1 MHFFLV
7 NLFTISRSFIFLR
20 RYKKTEGIEKGD
32 KDKYKQYQKRRY
44 DLFIFQKTEKNKINL
59 IIVIIQSVIVT
70 VKLHIIMSDLTLIFR
85 KKWRICDLISIYYFS
100 WRIVHV
106 TRVLKS
112 LANWRFLVRFDQTFV
127 KEILVSYLW
136 RFLLNYSFIRK
147 SPIKVVR

>member
-1 MHFFLV
+1 MHFFHV

-20 RYKKTEGIEKGD
+20 RYKKPKISNIKNED
-32 KDKYKQYQKRRY
+32 M
-44 DLFIFQKTEKNKINL
+44 IFSFFRKLRKINL

>member
-7 NLFTISRSFIFLR
+7 NLFTISWSFIFLR

-85 KKWRICDLISIYYFS
+85 KK
-100 WRIVHV
+100 
-106 TRVLKS
+106 
-112 LANWRFLVRFDQTFV
+112 
-127 KEILVSYLW
+127 
-136 RFLLNYSFIRK
+136 
-147 SPIKVVR
+147 